1 MWWHRRDKRTQW
13 EPGKKAG
20 PALPRQWYLISS
32 KLPDCNIGLQL
43 VTPSSVRGY
52 LAPGTLYLR
61 LWFSHSLQSHKKHIS
76 EHILQKWEH
85 YSGID
90 SFYMWISA
98 YVGLWIIVSCSI
110 VYRFSKLYPG
120 PWEGSL
126 CSHQAQ
132 LIKQTTYCKPGWD
145 QTPFNLWNWIHNASH
160 CDQVMQKITILRAWH
175 GILMWDQLTFS
186 HFHIPLSSRFKVLNS
201 STNFSIRKYFPW
213 KQKNLGVAP
222 VLVQIISWPGTLSS

>member
-1 MWWHRRDKRTQW
+1 M
-13 EPGKKAG
+13 
-20 PALPRQWYLISS
+20 
-32 KLPDCNIGLQL
+32 
-43 VTPSSVRGY
+43 RGY
-52 LAPGTLYLR
+52 LGPATVYLR
-61 LWFSHSLQSHKKHIS
+61 FWFSHSLQSHKKHI
-76 EHILQKWEH
+76 LQKWDH
-85 YSGID
+85 I
-90 SFYMWISA
+90 IL
-98 YVGLWIIVSCSI
+98 GL
-110 VYRFSKLYPG
+110 SKLFMYLHRIMDYSQLHYCVSVFKALSRTMG
-120 PWEGSL
+120 GESV

-132 LIKQTTYCKPGWD
+132 LIKQTTYCKPAGRD

-186 HFHIPLSSRFKVLNS
+186 HFHIPLSSRTEKFWNS